1 MQVLAGEY
9 TLRPSFILGNQICAG
24 GDRSIDPCNGNLG
37 GPLINEVSAEDYS
50 TLYGIV
56 SYGSDCC
63 ENCGKSLGVYTKV
76 ENYVNWI
83 KTNMRDWNK
92 RKYLWVHTKFL
103 TVKVSNFREI
113 NTSNTRID

>member
-1 MQVLAGEY
+1 M
-9 TLRPSFILGNQICAG
+9 
-24 GDRSIDPCNGNLG
+24 
-37 GPLINEVSAEDYS
+37 SAEDYS

-83 KTNMRDWNK
+83 KTNMRD
-92 RKYLWVHTKFL
+92 
-103 TVKVSNFREI
+103 
-113 NTSNTRID
+113 

>member
-1 MQVLAGEY
+1 M
-9 TLRPSFILGNQICAG
+9 
-24 GDRSIDPCNGNLG
+24 
-37 GPLINEVSAEDYS
+37 SAEDYS

-92 RKYLWVHTKFL
+92 RKYLWVHTTFL
-103 TVKVSNFREI
+103 TVISNFRETHLI
-113 NTSNTRID
+113 QELTKESIWRNLYRPAHPNLEFG